1 MGNDLSSIINLGH
14 QSIATTPIKVIVE
27 TSHDSQVPLISALS
41 LNPTKQYWSELCHHF
56 ITYDY
61 PTSFNTRLL
70 NLLKDIYPTARLS
83 TYKLRFHNG
92 YCTIIKP
99 KWSSN
104 YDIDIPRIDA
114 YLDVNVSF
122 CDINNPKRFGPYDTI
137 CRGLLRGMDRNSTP
151 EEKAARLRRP
161 RVTLQIVK
169 LYGMENNELGVDC
182 TPYPIYK
189 ELTKVLYIT
198 ERDEYQGYCEDIQV
212 KDALIDGDVMGYKH
226 LFPKICKE
234 QQQVKRVDVSEG
246 NDVEMKRV
254 DASDEKP
261 KAQDMATTKKD
272 ESSSSSDSSDS
283 SDSESED
290 EEETNQSMAKKNEP
304 QKKETSL
311 VNEKV
316 AVNKDESSSSS
327 SDSDSESEHD
337 KEKAK
342 QSSTKDASSSSSS
355 DSDSSD
361 SSDSEEEEEVNVK
374 DKQASKEATRKEDD
388 KTLAKNQDDSSS
400 SSSSSSDSS
409 DSEDEKHVPVKK
421 SSPSKAVSNE
431 SPTKEVAPT
440 DKVSPQKKKVSDQK
454 KTDVAQ
460 SKPNK
465 KLPAKEKQ
473 VKTKATEPKKPTNSI
488 QDTKVP
494 ARLKNKR
501 KREQNATKENGDKTS
516 SNNAGD
522 QPKKKRKA
530 NIMTGRY
537 AKEIAAAKSA
547 AAKPSTINDH
557 KKKSSTPK
565 KKPDPNEPRR
575 PKNGF
580 YLFCDSVR
588 AQMTAQNPGLPP
600 KDIQVLMRKEYKSL
614 SKSQLTAWKEV
625 AKQAHEQYHIELE
638 AYEKTPKKDD

>member
-1 MGNDLSSIINLGH
+1 MGNDISSIINLGH

-27 TSHDSQVPLISALS
+27 TSHDTSSQTLISALS

-61 PTSFNTRLL
+61 ASSCNTRLL

-114 YLDVNVSF
+114 YVDINISF
-122 CDINNPKRFGPYDTI
+122 CDINNPKRFGPYDI
-137 CRGLLRGMDRNSTP
+137 VANSLIHGMDSNSTP

-189 ELTKVLYIT
+189 ELTKVLYVT

-212 KDALIDGDVMGYKH
+212 KDALIDGDVMEYKR

-234 QQQVKRVDVSEG
+234 QRQVERVDASNGNTVSE
-246 NDVEMKRV
+246 MKEEDTERM

-290 EEETNQSMAKKNEP
+290 EEGESNQVMAKKNEP

-337 KEKAK
+337 EEEAK
-342 QSSTKDASSSSSS
+342 QSSKKDASSSSSS

-388 KTLAKNQDDSSS
+388 KALAKNQDESSS

-409 DSEDEKHVPVKK
+409 DSEDEKPVF
-421 SSPSKAVSNE
+421 S
-431 SPTKEVAPT
+431 
-440 DKVSPQKKKVSDQK
+440 
-454 KTDVAQ
+454 
-460 SKPNK
+460 
-465 KLPAKEKQ
+465 
-473 VKTKATEPKKPTNSI
+473 
-488 QDTKVP
+488 
-494 ARLKNKR
+494 
-501 KREQNATKENGDKTS
+501 
-516 SNNAGD
+516 
-522 QPKKKRKA
+522 
-530 NIMTGRY
+530 
-537 AKEIAAAKSA
+537 
-547 AAKPSTINDH
+547 
-557 KKKSSTPK
+557 
-565 KKPDPNEPRR
+565 
-575 PKNGF
+575 
-580 YLFCDSVR
+580 
-588 AQMTAQNPGLPP
+588 
-600 KDIQVLMRKEYKSL
+600 
-614 SKSQLTAWKEV
+614 
-625 AKQAHEQYHIELE
+625 
-638 AYEKTPKKDD
+638 